1 MPRMKFDGV
10 IEAVHYHPD
19 GQVAWVRVYERR
31 GSTFS
36 DVVLLD
42 RDTLVDR
49 LKAGKKFTGG
59 RRIPLR
65 ASTFEFFQPVRLFRQ
80 AGKELLVA
88 GESQLEHDSLAGIP
102 TL

>member
-1 MPRMKFDGV
+1 MPRVKFDGV

-42 RDTLVDR
+42 RDTLVNR

-59 RRIPLR
+59 RRLPLL
-65 ASTFEFFQPVRLFRQ
+65 ASTFELYQPVRLVRQ
-80 AGKELLVA
+80 EGKELLVT
-88 GESQLEHDSLAGIP
+88 GESQVEHDSLTGFPI
-102 TL
+102 L